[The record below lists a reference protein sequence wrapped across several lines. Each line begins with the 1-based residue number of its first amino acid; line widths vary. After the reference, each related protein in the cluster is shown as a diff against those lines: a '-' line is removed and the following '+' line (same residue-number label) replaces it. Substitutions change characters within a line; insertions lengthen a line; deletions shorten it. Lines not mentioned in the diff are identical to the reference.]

1 VKKSVLILG
10 LGHIGASLA
19 ARLSSKGWRVLGWDK
34 SAAAVKLCRRKGW
47 IAGVWA
53 PASRAG
59 RPQNPGLCLIA
70 LPETAIGDR
79 SLLRALARLERG
91 TLVSDVFSSKGA
103 AVAKLQAA
111 CASNGLRY
119 AWSHPLAGREGQGAA
134 SADPTIF
141 EGAACVLDSGAPARA
156 RRELAA
162 FWRAV
167 GCRVEYMSRQ
177 KHQRL
182 MASGTHLMHVL
193 AFAVAHAVGRHGKVT
208 PSVLG
213 VTRVAK
219 SSPEGWAAILA
230 SNRKEVAAASRA
242 LAREITRMAA
252 LVQSG
257 RSRELERYLRAARSA
272 RVRMEAT

>member
-1 VKKSVLILG
+1 VKKSVVILG

-19 ARLSSKGWRVLGWDK
+19 ARLSAKGWRVLGWDK

-47 IAGVWA
+47 IAGAWEPA
-53 PASRAG
+53 PQAH
-59 RPQNPGLCLIA
+59 NPGLCLIA

-79 SLLRALARLERG
+79 GFLRALARLEKG
-91 TLVSDVFSSKGA
+91 MLVSDVFSSKGA
-103 AVAKLQAA
+103 AVAKLRAA

-134 SADPTIF
+134 SADAGIF
-141 EGAACVLDSGAPARA
+141 EGAVCVLDAGAKFRE

-182 MASGTHLMHVL
+182 MATGTHLMHVL
-193 AFAVAHAVGRHGKVT
+193 AFAVARSVGRHGKVT

-219 SSPEGWAAILA
+219 SSPEGWAAILT
-230 SNRKEVAAASRA
+230 SNKEEVAAASRA
-242 LAREITRMAA
+242 LAREITRVAA
-252 LVQSG
+252 LVRSG
-257 RSRELERYLRAARSA
+257 RLRELERYLRAARA
-272 RVRMEAT
+272 VRTRMEAA